1 MHSEKIFYALIVEM
15 NIRLESLNLYHG
27 YASWGQ
33 SESRIK
39 FFFSFQPILM

>member
-1 MHSEKIFYALIVEM
+1 MRSEKIFYAPIVEM
-15 NIRLESLNLYHG
+15 DIRLESLSLYHG

-39 FFFSFQPILM
+39 LFFSFQPILI